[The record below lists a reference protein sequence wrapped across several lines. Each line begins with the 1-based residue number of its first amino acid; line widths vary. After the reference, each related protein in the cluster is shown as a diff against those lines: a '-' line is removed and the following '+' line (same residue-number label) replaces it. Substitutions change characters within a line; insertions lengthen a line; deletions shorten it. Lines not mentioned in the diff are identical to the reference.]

1 MRFCACQGC
10 DSLHSRNAEAFFYDL
25 IQNERI
31 RGRCFEIARLPEN
44 KRGDAVRALGY
55 DFTAKELDEVVCR
68 EYVVLSEKRRHILG
82 GGDLRDIVME
92 KWGNHMDP

>member
-10 DSLHSRNAEAFFYDL
+10 DGLHSRNAEAFFNDL

-31 RGRCFEIARLPEN
+31 RGRCLEIARLPEN
-44 KRGDAVRALGY
+44 ERGDAVRALGY

-92 KWGNHMDP
+92 KWGNHMDL